1 MAKVRMRSLGL
12 DIGEK
17 RTGVAISDP
26 QGRFALPLTVIS
38 HNRQDAA
45 LNDIVKLARQYDIEQ
60 IIVGLPY
67 SLNGSLGQQ
76 AHKVKAL
83 ARRLSSLAGL
93 DVELWDERLS
103 TVAADRLLTEA
114 GVKKAKKKQHR
125 DAIAAAIVLQGF
137 LDSLDSQPSC
147 EGGLS

>member
-1 MAKVRMRSLGL
+1 MRSLGL

-38 HNRQDAA
+38 HSRQDAA
-45 LNDIVKLARQYDIEQ
+45 LNDIVKLTRQYDIEQ

-83 ARRLSSLAGL
+83 AQRLSSLAGL
-93 DVELWDERLS
+93 NVELWDERLS
-103 TVAADRLLTEA
+103 TVAAARLQTEA
-114 GVKKAKKKQHR
+114 GVRKAKKKQHR

-137 LDSLDSQPSC
+137 LDSLDSQRSS
-147 EGGLS
+147 EGDLS

>member
-1 MAKVRMRSLGL
+1 MRSLGL

-38 HNRQDAA
+38 HSRQDAA
-45 LNDIVKLARQYDIEQ
+45 LNDIVELARQYDIGQ

-83 ARRLSSLAGL
+83 AQRLSSLAGL

>member
-1 MAKVRMRSLGL
+1 MRSLGL

-38 HNRQDAA
+38 HNGQDAA
-45 LNDIVKLARQYDIEQ
+45 LDDIVKLTREYDVEQ

-67 SLNGSLGQQ
+67 SLNGSLGLQ
-76 AHKVKAL
+76 ASRLKSF

-103 TVAADRLLTEA
+103 TVAADRLLAEA
-114 GVKKAKKKQHR
+114 GVKKARKKRHR
-125 DAIAAAIVLQGF
+125 DAIAAAVVLQGF
-137 LDSLDSQPSC
+137 FDSQRSS
-147 EGGLS
+147 EGGLT